1 MSPVMILRH
10 TQVTGFVF
18 LLVLLLSLSFSVTD
32 SYLMT
37 LRNLYK
43 VHAFHLGYYPILSL
57 QQPYQVDI
65 LIIPI
70 LEMKKTRM
78 HI

>member
-1 MSPVMILRH
+1 MILRH

-18 LLVLLLSLSFSVTD
+18 MLVLLLSLSFSVTD

-37 LRNLYK
+37 LRSLYK

-57 QQPYQVDI
+57 
-65 LIIPI
+65 
-70 LEMKKTRM
+70 
-78 HI
+78 